1 MFCRHLFAVLCR
13 INQVFWDREEPSG
26 SRASAHN
33 WGRLG
38 KEKPVEVNDKIKP
51 YPAFAKAG
59 SDTEI

>member
-1 MFCRHLFAVLCR
+1 M
-13 INQVFWDREEPSG
+13 FWDREEPSG